1 MNTEQLDIQAILAK
15 DPDQMTQEETNLF
28 QIYMI
33 GILTDRVTAQSES
46 LTLHEQCIVQ
56 LQYSVKA
63 HEQCI
68 GELQEAMVELRKQ
81 LDVMKGVSD
90 QFGKQSKGGIL
101 LL

>member
-1 MNTEQLDIQAILAK
+1 MTTEQLDIQAILAK

-56 LQYSVKA
+56 LQDSVKA

-68 GELQEAMVELRKQ
+68 SELQEAMLELRRQ
-81 LDVMKGVSD
+81 MDVMKGVSE
-90 QFGKQSKGGIL
+90 QFGKQSEGGIL

>member
-1 MNTEQLDIQAILAK
+1 MTTEQLDIQAILAK

-56 LQYSVKA
+56 LQDSVKA

-68 GELQEAMVELRKQ
+68 GELQDAIQELRKQ
-81 LDVMKGVSD
+81 LDVMKGVSE
-90 QFGKQSKGGIL
+90 QFGKQSEGGIL

>member
-1 MNTEQLDIQAILAK
+1 MTTEQLDIKAILAK

-56 LQYSVKA
+56 LQDSVKA

-68 GELQEAMVELRKQ
+68 GELQDAIQELRKQ
-81 LDVMKGVSD
+81 LDVMKGVSE
-90 QFGKQSKGGIL
+90 QFGKQSEGGIL

>member
-1 MNTEQLDIQAILAK
+1 MTTEQLDIQVILAK

-56 LQYSVKA
+56 LQDSVKA

-68 GELQEAMVELRKQ
+68 GELQDAIQELRKQ
-81 LDVMKGVSD
+81 LDVMKGVSE
-90 QFGKQSKGGIL
+90 QFGKQSEGGIL

>member
-1 MNTEQLDIQAILAK
+1 MTTEQLDIQAILAK

-56 LQYSVKA
+56 LQDSVKA

-68 GELQEAMVELRKQ
+68 GELQEAMLEIRKQ
-81 LDVMKGVSD
+81 LDVMKGVSE
-90 QFGKQSKGGIL
+90 QFGKQSEGGIL

>member
-1 MNTEQLDIQAILAK
+1 MTTEQLDIQAILAK

-56 LQYSVKA
+56 LQNSVKA

-68 GELQEAMVELRKQ
+68 GELQDAIQELRKQ
-81 LDVMKGVSD
+81 LDVMKGVSE
-90 QFGKQSKGGIL
+90 QFGKQSEGGIL